1 MKWVGGNVMGK
12 SYKKTPVIKEN
23 GESKKKMK
31 TIANKAVRRK
41 MKDADFEIANG
52 NAYRKEYE
60 SYDIADYIS
69 RQTKHDAIEAYKNKR
84 WIQEKYTLEKW
95 LNEWKKAMLRK

>member
-1 MKWVGGNVMGK
+1 MGK
-12 SYKKTPVIKEN
+12 SYKKTPIIKEN

-41 MKDADFEIANG
+41 IKNIDFEIANG

-60 SYDIADYIS
+60 SYDIADYIN
-69 RQTKHDAIEAYKNKR
+69 RWTKQDAIEAYKNNVL
-84 WIQEKYTLEKW
+84 IQEKYTLEKW
-95 LNEWKKAMLRK
+95 LTEWEKTMLRK

>member
-1 MKWVGGNVMGK
+1 MKWVRGNVMGK

-41 MKDADFEIANG
+41 MKDAFLSVFFNLNYDLSQNFIASS
-52 NAYRKEYE
+52 KCF
-60 SYDIADYIS
+60 D
-69 RQTKHDAIEAYKNKR
+69 
-84 WIQEKYTLEKW
+84 QERSL
-95 LNEWKKAMLRK
+95 